1 MWNFARRN
9 LMTRPLRTALGL
21 VGLSIPILGVLGL
34 FSLSGGMRNL
44 VADTLS
50 QIQGV
55 MVVRENAPTPVFSD
69 LPASLGDSLKRVPGV
84 RVVAAEI
91 WKVAP
96 PIEGSGLFQNWSKGL
111 TSKTDRMKGLLEVN
125 LIQGED
131 IAAHRRLKSAI
142 GPKSILPAQQGG
154 GRYLDLSDRGKPHI
168 VISKKTAAQHR
179 NAAGEPRKVGET
191 LQIGSKPYTIVGI
204 FETGS
209 VILDVIIVMDI
220 DTARDLL
227 AIPADTVS
235 SFYVEGD
242 DPARLD
248 EVTRALNAAQV
259 KPAIDAKRIG
269 EFQAPYGMML
279 DQLDTLLLLS
289 VSLAVAVGVVGI
301 VNTMLM
307 STTER
312 FVEFGVLR
320 TNGWSRSNVL
330 TLVTAESAGLGLLSG
345 VLGCGLAWTGV
356 AFANH
361 FVGGGLHLAIT
372 ARLFGIGLGLSLLT
386 GVLGGLYPAWKAAR
400 LVPMDAIRLGSH

>member
-55 MVVRENAPTPVFSD
+55 MVVRENSPTPVFSD
-69 LPASLGDSLKRVPGV
+69 LPASLATTLRRVPGV
-84 RVVAAEI
+84 QVVAPEI
-91 WKVAP
+91 WKIAP
-96 PIEGSGLFQNWSKGL
+96 PIEGTGLFQNWSKGL
-111 TSKTDRMKGLLEVN
+111 MSKTDRMKGLWEVN
-125 LIQGED
+125 LVQGED
-131 IAAHRRLKSAI
+131 IAAHRQLKSAI
-142 GPKSILPAQQGG
+142 GPKSILPAERGG
-154 GRYLDLSDRGKPHI
+154 GRYLNLSDRGRPHI
-168 VISKKTAAQHR
+168 VISKKTAEQHR
-179 NAAGEPRKVGET
+179 DAAGQPKKVGGT
-191 LQIGSKPYTIVGI
+191 LQIGGKPFQIVGI

-220 DTARDLL
+220 DTARELMG
-227 AIPADTVS
+227 IPQDTVS

-242 DPARLD
+242 DPARIQEL
-248 EVTRALNAAQV
+248 TKALEAAHV
-259 KPAIDAKRIG
+259 APPIDARRIG
-269 EFQAPYGMML
+269 EFQAPYGMLL
-279 DQLDTLLLLS
+279 DQMDTLLLLS
-289 VSLAVAVGVVGI
+289 VSLAVAVGVIGI

-320 TNGWSRSNVL
+320 TNGWSRGNVL
-330 TLVTAESAGLGLLSG
+330 ALVTAESGGLGLLAG
-345 VLGCGLAWTGV
+345 LLGCALAWGGV
-356 AFANH
+356 AIANH
-361 FVGGGLHLAIT
+361 FLGGGVHLTIT
-372 ARLFGIGLGLSLLT
+372 PALFAIGLGVSLLT
-386 GVLGGLYPAWKAAR
+386 GVLGGLYPAWRAAR